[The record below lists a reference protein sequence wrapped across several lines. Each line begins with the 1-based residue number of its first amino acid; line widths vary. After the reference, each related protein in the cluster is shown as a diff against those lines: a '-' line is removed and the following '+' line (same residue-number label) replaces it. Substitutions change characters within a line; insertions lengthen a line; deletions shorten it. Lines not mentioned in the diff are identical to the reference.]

1 MIGLKYLDTIKRF
14 EGFAERSQWDYTQ
27 NTNGYGT
34 RARYD
39 GEKIDRTEA
48 ERRFQKEIAD
58 ACAAVERFAPG
69 LDEGAKAALTSLT
82 FNAGSAWTK
91 AGLGEAVQRGD
102 MTSARQI
109 FQLYNTAGGQI
120 LPGLVSRRSAEAEWF
135 DHETSK
141 MADAQDVHADHHS
154 VTRDHQLSTANII
167 SISVPHA
174 AEGGEMA
181 FTVPNS
187 VSLVASQHFSQKPN
201 STLTRASGEQPVVTH
216 AALST
221 LLTALSLSQRLII
234 ALLDAERKRSGGPA
248 DATNAADARS

>member
-14 EGFAERSQWDYTQ
+14 EGFAERSQWDYAQ

-58 ACAAVERFAPG
+58 AYAAVERFAPG

-91 AGLGEAVQRGD
+91 SGLGEALQRGD

-109 FQLYNTAGGQI
+109 FQLYNTAGGKI
-120 LPGLVSRRSAEAEWF
+120 LPGLVRRRIAEAEWF
-135 DHETSK
+135 DHATSK
-141 MADAQDVHADHHS
+141 MAGAQDVHAEHHS
-154 VTRDHQLSTANII
+154 DIRDHQLSTTNII
-167 SISVPHA
+167 PISVPHA
-174 AEGGEMA
+174 AEHGEMA
-181 FTVPNS
+181 LTAPKRMS
-187 VSLVASQHFSQKPN
+187 PATLQHFSQKPN
-201 STLTRASGEQPVVTH
+201 STLTRASVEQPVVAH

-221 LLTALSLSQRLII
+221 LLTNLSLSQRLVI
-234 ALLDAERKRSGGPA
+234 ALLDAEKKRSFGPSA
-248 DATNAADARS
+248 ATNAADARS